1 MSFTITIKDELCR
14 TRVKRQDCCLSELAG
29 LVHTAG
35 TLRLARTPELIC
47 QSESHAVAKRV
58 AQLSSELYSL
68 DVTLGRKEQQHR
80 KLPLALVTLS
90 GADCQRL
97 LLDTAVL
104 SRENGAISFNF
115 DKRLPDALTDSEDKL
130 RAFLR
135 GAFLGAGSCS
145 DPARGYHLE
154 IAARTE
160 GFARAL
166 SERISSFCLSA
177 KSAHRKGRWLVYL
190 KGDDVSGFLA
200 LIGASSAA
208 LRFEDVRAEK
218 DYRNYINRTS
228 NCETANIDK
237 TVTAALLQLQ
247 AIERIEQHQE
257 LSDLPAPL
265 YEAARLRLQYPDATL
280 QELADYAEIGKSG
293 MNHRLARL
301 LALAK
306 EYED

>member
-47 QSESHAVAKRV
+47 QSESQAVAKRV

-154 IAARTE
+154 IAA
-160 GFARAL
+160 
-166 SERISSFCLSA
+166 
-177 KSAHRKGRWLVYL
+177 
-190 KGDDVSGFLA
+190 
-200 LIGASSAA
+200 
-208 LRFEDVRAEK
+208 
-218 DYRNYINRTS
+218 
-228 NCETANIDK
+228 
-237 TVTAALLQLQ
+237 LLQLQ